1 MPGKFGAVFAS
12 IPAPIVAALYCLFFA
27 YVGKQPWQV
36 TWQMLL
42 QLSSWRLTNAYYKY
56 YNMTTWAGA
65 GGLSF
70 LQFCNLNSFRTK
82 FILGFSF
89 FMGLSIPQYF
99 NEYTAVNGYG
109 PVHTGAR
116 WVTNYVPWTLLF
128 IFCMSICSSSDL
140 CSFGSSM
147 TWSMYLSHLNHSLL
161 VCWRMSW
168 TSHCTRKT
176 TPPERIGACIGGI
189 GSDHSRPIQE
199 VRNSILC
206 LSISTSSSHQY
217 EYMHRSGSPNICL
230 WVLHF

>member
-1 MPGKFGAVFAS
+1 M
-12 IPAPIVAALYCLFFA
+12 
-27 YVGKQPWQV
+27 
-36 TWQMLL
+36 WQMLL
-42 QLSSWRLTNAYYKY
+42 QLSSWRLTNAYYQY
-56 YNMTTWAGA
+56 CNMTTWAGA

-116 WVTNYVPWTLLF
+116 WVTNYVFFFFNPFLGTFFFFFFSIHL
-128 IFCMSICSSSDL
+128 SICSSSYF
-140 CSFGSSM
+140 CSLGSSM

-161 VCWRMSW
+161 VCWRLSLM
-168 TSHCTRKT
+168 SHCTKKT
-176 TPPERIGACIGGI
+176 TPPERIAACIGGI
-189 GSDHSRPIQE
+189 GSDHSRPTQE

-206 LSISTSSSHQY
+206 LSISTNSSHQY
-217 EYMHRSGSPNICL
+217 DYRHRSCSPNICS
-230 WVLHF
+230 WVLQF